1 MSRVSIIYK
10 LISLFC
16 GRGLL
21 CLLLGCSYFVLIFA
35 EERGN
40 PPNKPQESLSTPPGY
55 SPLDSDGFPIV
66 PSVQDKPTILPT
78 SQKPDVQ
85 VPDLVTNQLNP
96 SEEVKL
102 QIEGSKPEFEIDN
115 IPTYNP
121 TSSLNELFVPNSLDK
136 PTNTPRENHPE
147 TPEAPS
153 FDEPKIDGSQN
164 LPIPVNKPIFLP
176 EDSPGYNPA
185 NSLNELILPNFLNKP
200 TNTPG
205 ENHPETPE
213 TPSFGKPTI
222 DESQNFPDPVNKPSV
237 LPEGRPGYIPG
248 SVNTRNPIIPDFSA
262 KPVLIPLQ
270 SLPLLPNLQNV
281 PYGYP
286 GKVIFYDSTLGD
298 LNENLSTS
306 KQVFLQSGSLN
317 SEIVE
322 NLTDEEADAL
332 ANLGI
337 SNSDEISNALE
348 LRKKLNLN
356 DDQNNDGGIQVIKL
370 ISEKNLDS
378 GKLLTLDFGTL
389 KLLAGFSDKTTTEAE
404 SALKVAELV
413 GESGLKLATD
423 KNLDIEK
430 LSQRNTAEINLIST
444 IGSDAQKAQSA
455 LKVAEIGGESGLK
468 LATEKN
474 LDIEKLSKR
483 NTAEIN
489 LISSIGT
496 DTQKAESAL
505 KVAEIGGEGGLKL
518 ATEKNLDI
526 EKLSQRNTAEINLIS
541 SIGLDSQKA
550 ESAMK
555 VAELGGESGLKLATE
570 KNLDIQKLSQRN
582 TAELNLIS
590 TIGSDSNKASQA
602 LSITEKFDSSN
613 RQSSEMLLQGISKVS
628 QSDSTKV
635 NLFLDAV
642 SDTDSAILVNKAES
656 FSKVSNNTELVSS
669 LNRVTT
675 KTGEVI
681 NPVSRLIKMN
691 VKLLEEIGVTE
702 NLEDENLKSVVNII
716 SDGFIPSGAA
726 KPSEIQL
733 SDIEN
738 LGTDDGTN
746 MGAQIA
752 ADLINSES
760 SEELAKEMEEMIPPV
775 LAANGNL
782 YASEI
787 EKKLFLFSQLPK
799 SKRRFVDPLDTDDYK
814 IAVRDVFIE
823 DYLELGVSKV
833 SLLGLKNLFN
843 LSNDSAKNLYL
854 SSMSGSSLED
864 FSNNVDLAIPDE
876 LDAVMTFGKTAGVL
890 HRANLKRRQSST
902 RLAKMGYPYGD
913 DLISAFASKAFNEAQ
928 LEKDLFSNE
937 NNHVVNQS
945 QVERSNRKKFLD
957 DAFAQLYV
965 SDTKVNYHDLDGNG
979 IGLTLEIDQHISDNL
994 TLGISGGVSKSSTDD
1009 SFFSM
1014 ESNSLFSGF
1023 YLNYVRSNYYLDA
1036 MLNLGYHG
1044 VEAQRLGLDD
1054 VTYFSSPSVTEKTVN
1069 LSFGRILDYNRI
1081 ALNPYFS
1088 FHYELSDIG
1097 EYDEIGGIGA
1107 HKIHKQ
1113 ETDFMVGEIG
1123 LECTYYDFL
1132 PNGLLMIPE
1141 FRLSWKNEFHKDEYD
1156 LLAEL
1161 IDSRASYQISRQKV
1175 DSGYGKIGIGSTLVV
1190 TPNKTAYFHYDYNF
1204 ANEKL
1209 KSQTINIG
1217 FRLNF

>member
-121 TSSLNELFVPNSLDK
+121 TSSLNELIVPNSLDK

-286 GKVIFYDSTLGD
+286 GKVIFYDSTLAEP
-298 LNENLSTS
+298 NENLNTS
-306 KQVFLQSGSLN
+306 KQVFLLSGSLD
-317 SEIVE
+317 SEIIDD
-322 NLTDEEADAL
+322 LTDEEADAL
-332 ANLGI
+332 ANLGV
-337 SNSDEISNALE
+337 SNTDEISNALE
-348 LRKKLNLN
+348 LRKKLDLN
-356 DDQNNDGGIQVIKL
+356 DDQSNDGGIQVIKL

-378 GKLLTLDFGTL
+378 SKLLTLDSSTL
-389 KLLAGFSDKTTTEAE
+389 KLIAGFSDKTTTEAE
-404 SALKVAELV
+404 SALKVAEL
-413 GESGLKLATD
+413 
-423 KNLDIEK
+423 
-430 LSQRNTAEINLIST
+430 
-444 IGSDAQKAQSA
+444 
-455 LKVAEIGGESGLK
+455 GGESGLK

-474 LDIEKLSKR
+474 LDI
-483 NTAEIN
+483 
-489 LISSIGT
+489 
-496 DTQKAESAL
+496 Q
-505 KVAEIGGEGGLKL
+505 
-518 ATEKNLDI
+518 
-526 EKLSQRNTAEINLIS
+526 KLSQRNTAELNLIS
-541 SIGLDSQKA
+541 TIGSDAQNA
-550 ESAMK
+550 QSALK

-1023 YLNYVRSNYYLDA
+1023 HLNYVRSNYYLDA
-1036 MLNLGYHG
+1036 MLNFGHHG

>member
-423 KNLDIEK
+423 
-430 LSQRNTAEINLIST
+430 
-444 IGSDAQKAQSA
+444 
-455 LKVAEIGGESGLK
+455 
-468 LATEKN
+468 
-474 LDIEKLSKR
+474 
-483 NTAEIN
+483 
-489 LISSIGT
+489 
-496 DTQKAESAL
+496 
-505 KVAEIGGEGGLKL
+505 
-518 ATEKNLDI
+518 KNLDI

-1054 VTYFSSPSVTEKTVN
+1054 VTYFSSPTVTEKTVN